1 MLVLSSCGCELLDVP
16 ARVQLI
22 PPHSLRELAVA
33 DQPRVPPN
41 GLELHSP
48 AEGPAFCAGRSLRG
62 RRSCALGRAK
72 SRRRSPKS
80 CALRRAFGA
89 GSQILRPRQG
99 RRSCVLCRVAD
110 PASSAGPSLRGRRS
124 RVLRGELPALT
135 NLRPERL
142 APTRPPPWSVEDPAP
157 PGTARQ
163 GRCAVWAGVLA
174 PSPHLRCGAGVQGS
188 SEVVGSLD
196 EASQTVSARVPARR
210 CRPDVA
216 LVRRRGSGGPCHSG
230 SFLSAP

>member
-1 MLVLSSCGCELLDVP
+1 MQINPACRPTASSCT
-16 ARVQLI
+16 
-22 PPHSLRELAVA
+22 
-33 DQPRVPPN
+33 VPPKVPRSVR
-41 GLELHSP
+41 GVLCGVVDPALLAGRSP
-48 AEGPAFCAGRSLRG
+48 AEGPRSPALFAGRSV
-62 RRSCALGRAK
+62 
-72 SRRRSPKS
+72 
-80 CALRRAFGA
+80 
-89 GSQILRPRQG
+89 QG

-196 EASQTVSARVPARR
+196 DASQTVSARVPARR